1 MIIKSLYTHLFCRN
15 DNCYIYNSET
25 NFFAVIPQEL
35 YMKVFDEDFC
45 SLNKDIMK
53 FLLDNKLVLEEK
65 DKYTYFKEQ
74 KLRFGSSL
82 SVVESVVGIDIK
94 TYMKRESSILVHP
107 LKILSFWK
115 IV

>member
-45 SLNKDIMK
+45 SLNKDILK

-74 KLRFGSSL
+74 KLRFGASSF
-82 SVVESVVGIDIK
+82 DK
-94 TYMKRESSILVHP
+94 TRLELV
-107 LKILSFWK
+107 
-115 IV
+115 IVPTTACNFSCPYCFEEKKN